1 MIKELVRFTRSAMDI
16 LSPIEADVIR
26 QRFGLLDDEE
36 KTFREIGDSYQLSRE
51 RIRQIQNTALQKLR
65 RTFKKQQI

>member
-1 MIKELVRFTRSAMDI
+1 MDI
-16 LSPIEADVIR
+16 LTPIEADVIR

-36 KTFREIGDSYQLSRE
+36 KTFREIGDTYQLSRE

-65 RTFKKQQI
+65 RAFKKQQV